1 VARPAL
7 ALLAFALAAPPV
19 RGEVLAELEGEQTA
33 LFEAV
38 APGVA
43 VLTAGRVVGAGFAVA
58 PGLLLTAAHVVEG
71 VSGLDVRLRDGRV
84 VRGEVVER
92 AAGGLDVALVRIPV
106 DLPVLPLAPS
116 AGLHPGRV
124 VATVGHPDGNRFT
137 LGTGVVAQEPGE
149 GPDPALVRLQ
159 LPLRPGASGG
169 PVVDRAGRVV
179 GVVALGASGT
189 VTFAVRTEAA
199 LGALRALATVA
210 VAAPSPA
217 SSPAPAVDAVPLAA
231 ALPVRVPPAEGVA
244 AAPEAA
250 ADGPVALTG
259 PELVTAPPDRPPRRA
274 RAAGRAAGPIPRV
287 VAPALVEDP
296 SPDPSPRFAWRGG
309 NGEAPGFAWR
319 GGTDVVPRSA
329 WRGENG
335 ASSTLVE
342 DPSPDPSPRSA
353 WRGENGEAPGF
364 AWRGG
369 NGEAPG
375 FAWRGGN
382 GEAPGFA
389 WRGGTDVVP
398 RSAWR
403 GEREVAHGERPL
415 LSLAPAQRGRG
426 VGERGSDRSPIPA
439 RSAETWSLL
448 LVGVGLALGAALGVL
463 VIRGIG
469 RRRST

>member
-7 ALLAFALAAPPV
+7 ALLAFALAAPPA

-43 VLTAGRVVGAGFAVA
+43 VLTAGRAVGAGFAVA

-92 AAGGLDVALVRIPV
+92 AAGGLDVALVRIPL
-106 DLPVLPLAPS
+106 DLPVLALAPS
-116 AGLHPGRV
+116 AGLRPGRV

-210 VAAPSPA
+210 DAAPSPA
-217 SSPAPAVDAVPLAA
+217 VIAAPATDAVPLAQ
-231 ALPVRVPPAEGVA
+231 ALPVGMDQPEGLA
-244 AAPEAA
+244 ASGTVSVRA
-250 ADGPVALTG
+250 
-259 PELVTAPPDRPPRRA
+259 PELVTAPPERPPPRS
-274 RAAGRAAGPIPRV
+274 RAAGRPGGPIPRAS
-287 VAPALVEDP
+287 APALVGAPPEEPLAEVRRAAARDAP
-296 SPDPSPRFAWRGG
+296 Q
-309 NGEAPGFAWR
+309 APG
-319 GGTDVVPRSA
+319 
-329 WRGENG
+329 G
-335 ASSTLVE
+335 A
-342 DPSPDPSPRSA
+342 
-353 WRGENGEAPGF
+353 
-364 AWRGG
+364 
-369 NGEAPG
+369 
-375 FAWRGGN
+375 
-382 GEAPGFA
+382 
-389 WRGGTDVVP
+389 
-398 RSAWR
+398 
-403 GEREVAHGERPL
+403 PL
-415 LSLAPAQRGRG
+415 
-426 VGERGSDRSPIPA
+426 
-439 RSAETWSLL
+439 LL
-448 LVGVGLALGAALGVL
+448 LVGVALGFALGVL
-463 VIRGIG
+463 ATRD
-469 RRRST
+469 RPMP